1 MFHCSGNGEMAGY
14 LDKGSGKWSTQGETG
29 KLKPI
34 CEKSTGG
41 ETTGIAHQYRVT
53 VVIAQLCWVD
63 CIDKM

>member
-1 MFHCSGNGEMAGY
+1 MAGY

-41 ETTGIAHQYRVT
+41 ETTVIAHQYRVT
-53 VVIAQLCWVD
+53 IVIAHLCCVD
-63 CIDKM
+63 GIGKM